1 MRHAHAGRFVLV
13 FLLLL
18 ASILAVPQSGSA
30 LEIEHLAY
38 GGHHQEHVD
47 YLKDRAEA
55 FEQASGIKV
64 SVNVSATGAQDYAA
78 QILLRY
84 AAGSPPTVTDL
95 YPSIAGECMTQ
106 GVLEDLQPWFEK
118 DNTVRLQDLV
128 PPAVELWR
136 GPRGEIFAFPPDIG
150 TVAVAYNATIF
161 AEAGMLNPRELK
173 SEWNW
178 NSVLQTAS
186 RLTVDKNGDGVIDQ
200 WASRTNFRD
209 LLGIVIPVQQAGGH
223 IFDRPIFPAKAAF
236 GSPAMLTALEYAREV
251 YRRQNDAD
259 GTADLTT
266 TAVDLWYQSGFVSNT
281 AATLDAEWGVAH
293 QPTGPAGTSAWVGNM
308 GYQMSSGVSNEY
320 KDAVWQW
327 LKFISID
334 RDSIAARV
342 AATGRIPAYLPYL
355 AGFNYAGVF
364 MHRVP
369 ASVNVFIEQLQDT
382 ERYRMI
388 PYPVSPAFGA
398 IRTAFNQRSAQFLTG
413 KISAAQFVEEMQRIA
428 ETELS
433 RLQ

>member
-1 MRHAHAGRFVLV
+1 MLHNHDGRFALV
-13 FLLLL
+13 FVVLLTSFLSL
-18 ASILAVPQSGSA
+18 PVSGLA

-47 YLKDRAEA
+47 YLKDRAEV
-55 FEQASGIKV
+55 FERTTGIKV
-64 SVNVSATGAQDYAA
+64 TVNVSAAGPQDYAA

-84 AAGSPPTVTDL
+84 AAGSPPTITDL

-106 GVLEDLQPWFEK
+106 DVLEDLQPWFEK

-136 GPRGEIFAFPPDIG
+136 GPRGELFAFPPDIG

-173 SEWNW
+173 REWNW
-178 NSVLQTAS
+178 DSVLQIAS

-200 WASRTNFRD
+200 WAFRTNFRD
-209 LLGIVIPVQQAGGH
+209 LLGIVIPLQQAGGY
-223 IFDRPIFPAKAAF
+223 IFDRPILPTQAAF
-236 GSPAMLTALEYAREV
+236 DSPAMLTALEYARET

-259 GTADLTT
+259 GTAALTA

-293 QPTGPAGTSAWVGNM
+293 QPAGPAGTSSWVGNM
-308 GYQMSSGVSNEY
+308 GYQMSSGVSDEY
-320 KDAVWQW
+320 KDAAWQW
-327 LKFISID
+327 LKFISVD
-334 RDSIAARV
+334 RDSITARV

-355 AGFNYAGVF
+355 AGFNYAAIF
-364 MHRVP
+364 KHKVP

-382 ERYRMI
+382 ERYRLI

-398 IRTAFNQRSAQFLTG
+398 IRTAFNQRSTQFLTG
-413 KISAAQFVEEMQRIA
+413 RISAAQFVQEMQRMA
-428 ETELS
+428 ETELN
-433 RLQ
+433 RLR